1 MKCQDLRVGDILQL
15 TKNRRIPADCILLRT
30 DEKQGTVFIRTDQ
43 LDGETDWKPR
53 DAVHFVQRQEL
64 NGGESELLQ
73 WNASVHAEPPSKEIY
88 KFEGTFEFGDVEDH
102 RRSPGVKGLEQ
113 RGAYAEFSD
122 ECDDR
127 SNTTGQPLVQAEG
140 LSLANTLWANTVL
153 ASSATVW
160 ALVVYTGKQTRAEMN
175 SKSARSKTG
184 LVDSEI
190 NTLSKI
196 LFILMVLI
204 SLVIIALDN
213 FSGDWYIDTFR
224 FILLLSSI
232 IPISLRVNLDMAKI
246 YYCWQIGRDQA
257 IEGTV
262 ARNSNIPEELGR
274 IEAILTDKTG
284 TLTQN
289 DMTLKLIENE
299 FGTYSAAE
307 HQEMLQGFLRDECEK
322 SAAPLRIDDIQL
334 ELGRRIRHA
343 EKEQPMCRDLITAL
357 AVCHNV
363 TPVLDKDTGQTALQ
377 ASSPDEIAL
386 VHFAESLKMELV
398 DRENNTIII
407 RNAAGNREEYAI
419 LADFPF
425 SSETKRMG
433 ILLRHVVSG
442 KIIFYAKGA
451 ESVMENLIKGNYKAA
466 MIGACDRFSLDGLR
480 TLVIAQKLISP
491 EFYDEWFVRFKNAT
505 AARSEREKEV
515 ARVRGELES
524 EMDMLGVTG
533 VEDKLQHGVFECV
546 EKMREAGIKVWM
558 LTGDKVETAT
568 CIAISAG
575 LKGVNHG
582 MYEMRETRDSEI
594 ERSLQHFKQ
603 IAANTLL
610 IVDGR
615 TITRCLEAHKEL
627 FFGTRES
634 ARRKRTSSNDTRS

>member
-1 MKCQDLRVGDILQL
+1 
-15 TKNRRIPADCILLRT
+15 
-30 DEKQGTVFIRTDQ
+30 
-43 LDGETDWKPR
+43 
-53 DAVHFVQRQEL
+53 
-64 NGGESELLQ
+64 
-73 WNASVHAEPPSKEIY
+73 
-88 KFEGTFEFGDVEDH
+88 
-102 RRSPGVKGLEQ
+102 
-113 RGAYAEFSD
+113 
-122 ECDDR
+122 
-127 SNTTGQPLVQAEG
+127 
-140 LSLANTLWANTVL
+140 
-153 ASSATVW
+153 
-160 ALVVYTGKQTRAEMN
+160 
-175 SKSARSKTG
+175 
-184 LVDSEI
+184 
-190 NTLSKI
+190 
-196 LFILMVLI
+196 
-204 SLVIIALDN
+204 
-213 FSGDWYIDTFR
+213 
-224 FILLLSSI
+224 
-232 IPISLRVNLDMAKI
+232 
-246 YYCWQIGRDQA
+246 
-257 IEGTV
+257 
-262 ARNSNIPEELGR
+262 
-274 IEAILTDKTG
+274 
-284 TLTQN
+284 
-289 DMTLKLIENE
+289 
-299 FGTYSAAE
+299 
-307 HQEMLQGFLRDECEK
+307 
-322 SAAPLRIDDIQL
+322 
-334 ELGRRIRHA
+334 
-343 EKEQPMCRDLITAL
+343 MCRDLITAL

-491 EFYDEWFVRFKNAT
+491 EFYDEWLVRFKNAT

-627 FFGTRES
+627 FFES
-634 ARRKRTSSNDTRS
+634 AI